1 MRLKD
6 GPLRVRIEAEGP
18 EAEELLAL
26 ARETGLVLAEPG
38 EEAEFVARPTRPALP
53 EARSPWL
60 ERQSS
65 ALSPREL
72 EILDYLLDGWSN
84 ADIASALGI
93 GVRTVR
99 FHLEG
104 IFDKLGVSKRG
115 EAVREAL
122 RLGLVHFEV

>member
-1 MRLKD
+1 MRTRS
-6 GPLRVRIEAEGP
+6 GPLTIRIEAEGP
-18 EAEELLAL
+18 GAAELLAL
-26 ARETGLVLAEPG
+26 AESEGLLLAQPG
-38 EEAEFVARPTRPALP
+38 EEADLVARPARALAPETVRTRG
-53 EARSPWL
+53 
-60 ERQSS
+60 ERRPS

-84 ADIASALGI
+84 ADIATALGI

-104 IFDKLGVSKRG
+104 IYDKLGVSKRG

-122 RLGLVHFEV
+122 RLGLVHLEV

>member
-1 MRLKD
+1 MRLGP
-6 GPLRVRIEAEGP
+6 GPLSVRIEAEGP
-18 EAEELLAL
+18 EAEELLAR
-26 ARETGLVLAEPG
+26 AQAGGLVLAPPG
-38 EEAEFVARPTRPALP
+38 ALADLVARPPEPALREP
-53 EARSPWL
+53 RSPRL
-60 ERQSS
+60 ERRPS

-122 RLGLVHFEV
+122 RLGLVHFDA